1 MPRLGAVASSPQ
13 PVESSRRERSH
24 SGRLLLRMP
33 ETLHAQLANAADRA
47 GMSLNQFITTTLA
60 ESIGQ
65 GQVPA
70 RQRTPKREDDAQTDE
85 RRGKWFTALLVVNL
99 LVVAAAGILA
109 ILLLVSAWG
118 S

>member
-1 MPRLGAVASSPQ
+1 VASSPQ
-13 PVESSRRERSH
+13 SVETTRRERSH

-33 ETLHAQLANAADRA
+33 EALHAKLASAADRA

-60 ESIGQ
+60 ESVGQ
-65 GQVPA
+65 EQVPA
-70 RQRTPKREDDAQTDE
+70 RPRASKSDGDAQADE
-85 RRGKWFTALLVVNL
+85 GRGKWFTALLVVNL
-99 LVVAAAGILA
+99 VVVAAAGILA